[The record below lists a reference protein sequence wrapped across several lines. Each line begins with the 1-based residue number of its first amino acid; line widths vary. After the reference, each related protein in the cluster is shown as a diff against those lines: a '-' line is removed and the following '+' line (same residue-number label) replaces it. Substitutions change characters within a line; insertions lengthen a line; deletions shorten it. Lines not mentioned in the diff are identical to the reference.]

1 MQLEERLWAQRD
13 KTMKYSLKTIK
24 GDWKDTENWLKK
36 MQTLRNAKRVLEK
49 YGREGV
55 AALSAATPVD
65 SGNTA
70 SSWNFE
76 IVQNGET
83 TELVFTNNNL
93 TETGIPIAIL
103 LQYGHGN
110 GNGGYVQGRDYINPA
125 IQPIFDEIANKAWK
139 EVVESV

>member
-1 MQLEERLWAQRD
+1 MR
-13 KTMKYSLKTIK
+13 YSLKTVK
-24 GDWKDTENWLKK
+24 GDWNDTESWLKK
-36 MQTLRNAKRVLEK
+36 IKTLKNARRVLEK

-65 SGNTA
+65 TGNTA
-70 SSWNFE
+70 SSWSFE
-76 IVQNGET
+76 ILQNGES
-83 TELVFTNNNL
+83 TELVFTNNNV
-93 TETGIPIAIL
+93 TETGVPIAIL

-139 EVVESV
+139 EVVEG